1 MDGSMV
7 FCLLVCLSLLPV
19 CWAQTP
25 TAVGYINRISV
36 SDLDLLLDA
45 TSGYTHLLFA
55 FWTAARGPV
64 DAARLWVVNN
74 LARDPRVQAARRR
87 GVKFIISCGGATE
100 TPQFTV
106 PGTEYGRRAA
116 EFASQNGFDG
126 VDFDIEGFQPGNDG
140 KGTKW
145 LVDATREAK
154 RIFPNSILSHAPQ
167 APYFTAVFSSNYL
180 DVHGQVGDLIDFYNI
195 QFYNQG
201 STQYDTYQTL
211 FEVSDGWSTGTAVR
225 QILGKGIPLSQIV
238 VGKPITKAGAAN
250 TGFVPMDQLAGIFRT
265 AKSRGILP
273 RGFMGWQWILDAEEL
288 GGRWT
293 KVLAAVWAVSSEPNV
308 PGVENPCTITYTVQ
322 EGDSLSSIA
331 ERYGTTW
338 QAIFELNKDTVSD
351 PDLIFPDQELR
362 IPSCVT

>member
-1 MDGSMV
+1 MDG
-7 FCLLVCLSLLPV
+7 P
-19 CWAQTP
+19 A
-25 TAVGYINRISV
+25 AVGYINSISI
-36 SDLDLLLDA
+36 SDFDLLFDA

-64 DAARLWVVNN
+64 DAARKWVVNN

-100 TPQFTV
+100 TPQFNV

-126 VDFDIEGFQPGNDG
+126 VDFDIEGFKPGNDG

-154 RIFPNSILSHAPQ
+154 RIFPTSFLSHAPQ
-167 APYFTAVFSSNYL
+167 APYFTPVYSSNYL
-180 DVHGQVGDLIDFYNI
+180 DVHEQVGNLIDFYNI
-195 QFYNQG
+195 QFYNQV
-201 STQYDTYQTL
+201 TTRYDTYQTL
-211 FEVSDGWSTGTAVR
+211 FEVADGGSPGTAVR
-225 QILGKGIPLSQIV
+225 QILGKGIPLQHIV

-250 TGFVPMDQLAGIFRT
+250 TGFVPMDQLADIFRT
-265 AKSRGILP
+265 AKNRGILP
-273 RGFMGWQWILDAEEL
+273 RGFMGWQWILDAKEL
-288 GGRWT
+288 DGRWS
-293 KVLAAVWAVSSEPNV
+293 KVLGAVWTASSEPDV
-308 PGVENPCTITYTVQ
+308 PAVENPCTITYTVQ
-322 EGDSLSSIA
+322 PGDSLSSIA

-338 QAIFELNKDTVSD
+338 QAIFELNKDKVSD
-351 PDLIFPDQELR
+351 PDVIFPGQILR